1 MNFDFIKDAEPSTEE
16 LKQLYNSLYANLEEA
31 EQVYWEKPQKCG
43 MMLRRA
49 TEKMKRNRGKIF
61 IKGLRRFLQLR
72 IVQQTGFGVMVLKQM
87 IQNRIQKHLENIL
100 FINIII
106 KMGD

>member
-1 MNFDFIKDAEPSTEE
+1 
-16 LKQLYNSLYANLEEA
+16 
-31 EQVYWEKPQKCG
+31 
-43 MMLRRA
+43 
-49 TEKMKRNRGKIF
+49 MKRNRGKIF

>member
-49 TEKMKRNRGKIF
+49 TEKIC
-61 IKGLRRFLQLR
+61 R
-72 IVQQTGFGVMVLKQM
+72 IYNWL
-87 IQNRIQKHLENIL
+87 L
-100 FINIII
+100 
-106 KMGD
+106 

>member
-1 MNFDFIKDAEPSTEE
+1 M
-16 LKQLYNSLYANLEEA
+16 Q
-31 EQVYWEKPQKCG
+31 QQ
-43 MMLRRA
+43 
-49 TEKMKRNRGKIF
+49 MKRNRGKIF

>member
-49 TEKMKRNRGKIF
+49 TEKIC
-61 IKGLRRFLQLR
+61 R
-72 IVQQTGFGVMVLKQM
+72 IYNGYYEIHFPESATLEDYLCYTGDDDHNAWSAVF
-87 IQNRIQKHLENIL
+87 
-100 FINIII
+100 
-106 KMGD
+106 